1 MRSKIRSSIGRL
13 ASIAALSSVTVPL
26 LAQGAVTTPAPQQPP
41 FIAASAVGETR
52 VTPDRAMLNIAVESH
67 AETAAA
73 AGADNASKQKH
84 VIDAVKAAG
93 IAAAQI
99 RTSGYNVSPEY
110 GQQRDKS
117 PKVTGYRAYNTVQ
130 IEIRDIEAV
139 GKVIDAALGAG
150 ATNLGSL
157 GLYAS
162 NTDPARREA
171 LQKAVT
177 KARGEAET
185 AATAA
190 GGSLGPLIELT
201 IDPVG
206 LPQPLMRSVVA
217 TSAMMGAAP
226 APTPIETGEIVIT
239 AVVRVRWQ
247 FVPR

>member
-13 ASIAALSSVTVPL
+13 GSIAALSSVTVPL
-26 LAQGAVTTPAPQQPP
+26 LAQGVVATSTPPQPP
-41 FIAASAVGETR
+41 FIAASAAGDTR

-67 AETAAA
+67 AATAAA
-73 AGADNASKQKH
+73 AGADNASKQKR
-84 VIDAVKAAG
+84 VIDAVKALG

-110 GQQRDKS
+110 GQERDKS

-162 NTDPARREA
+162 NTDAARREA

-177 KARGEAET
+177 KARSEAET

-190 GGSLGPLIELT
+190 GGSLGALIELT
-201 IDPVG
+201 IEPYG
-206 LPQPLMRSVVA
+206 LPQPLMQSVRV
-217 TSAMMGAAP
+217 TSAMMGAQA
-226 APTPIETGEIVIT
+226 APTPIETGEIVVA